1 MISPLPVTSCLP
13 CLLRQRTIMVS
24 PASLNQWC
32 SIESSSGLED
42 LNSATNTDDEDNPKK
57 KVPKWAEGH
66 ALRTALLNQCN
77 VGPDVVK
84 IFTIEGPDLF
94 VMFGQQ
100 HKRWVTFQPL
110 NLYSC
115 LLSTRA
121 KTQIYPTNHCK
132 WNVFF
137 VFSYNKRRRTRSAWS
152 TSRLVLN
159 LSLDVLDYAT
169 VSFILY
175 HYNNLIKQTT
185 YLT

>member
-1 MISPLPVTSCLP
+1 MISPLPITSCLP

-32 SIESSSGLED
+32 SIESLSGLED
-42 LNSATNTDDEDNPKK
+42 LNSATDTDDEDNPKK

-77 VGPDVVK
+77 MGPDVDK
-84 IFTIEGPDLF
+84 IFTIEDPDLS
-94 VMFGQQ
+94 VMVGQQ

-152 TSRLVLN
+152 TSRL
-159 LSLDVLDYAT
+159 SLDVLDYAT

-175 HYNNLIKQTT
+175 H
-185 YLT
+185 

>member
-1 MISPLPVTSCLP
+1 MISPLPITSCLP

-57 KVPKWAEGH
+57 KVPKWVEGH

-77 VGPDVVK
+77 MGPDVDK
-84 IFTIEGPDLF
+84 IFTIKDPDLS